1 MTTLRRLWQGDLPL
15 DQAFWTWAA
24 IGGILVNLSTTIAFL
39 ALVMHGYTVA
49 AFVIGYAVS
58 IPYNILVTV
67 GVWRSAARY
76 PGDRRW
82 ADLARIVT
90 VVAMVLLS
98 LT

>member
-15 DQAFWTWAA
+15 DQAFWNWAV
-24 IGGILVNLSTTIAFL
+24 IGGIVVNALTSIAFL
-39 ALVMHGYTVA
+39 ALVMNGYTAV
-49 AFVIGYAVS
+49 AFVAGYVLS
-58 IPYNILVTV
+58 VPYNILVAV

-76 PGDRRW
+76 EGDRRW

-90 VVAMVLLS
+90 VAAMLVLS